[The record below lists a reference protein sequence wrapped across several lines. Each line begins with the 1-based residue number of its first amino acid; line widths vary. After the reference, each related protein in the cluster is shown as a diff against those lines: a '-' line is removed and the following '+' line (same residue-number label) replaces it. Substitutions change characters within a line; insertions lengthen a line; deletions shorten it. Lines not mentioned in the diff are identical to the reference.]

1 MTTRSGAGASQP
13 SPAEPAQAGSPRD
26 KLDRDLL
33 VLLQAHARESTA
45 NLARKLGVA
54 RTTVVARLARFE
66 REGVIVGYTVRLGV
80 ESSERG
86 VQAFVGISI
95 QPKVSR
101 DVIKRLTRLPELRQL
116 TSRTALSGRV
126 LPSGPEN
133 MPFEF
138 PIPFAMA
145 SRTGTAH
152 VVTTK
157 RGYNGKVYCTHLLR
171 RSYREDGKVEN
182 ETLGNISHLPDTLI
196 DVIRRSLQGETFI
209 NANSSLEIFSSS
221 SHG

>member
-13 SPAEPAQAGSPRD
+13 NPTQPAPAQHGSPRD

-80 ESSERG
+80 ESAERC

-95 QPKVSR
+95 QPKMAK
-101 DVIKRLTRLPELRQL
+101 DVIRRLTRLPELRQL
-116 TSRTALSGRV
+116 SSVSG
-126 LPSGPEN
+126 
-133 MPFEF
+133 EF
-138 PIPFAMA
+138 DYMA
-145 SRTGTAH
+145 
-152 VVTTK
+152 
-157 RGYNGKVYCTHLLR
+157 LLR
-171 RSYREDGKVEN
+171 AESTQRLDGLLDEIGDI
-182 ETLGNISHLPDTLI
+182 EG
-196 DVIRRSLQGETFI
+196 VIKTNTSVVLAVRVDRMV
-209 NANSSLEIFSSS
+209 
-221 SHG
+221 